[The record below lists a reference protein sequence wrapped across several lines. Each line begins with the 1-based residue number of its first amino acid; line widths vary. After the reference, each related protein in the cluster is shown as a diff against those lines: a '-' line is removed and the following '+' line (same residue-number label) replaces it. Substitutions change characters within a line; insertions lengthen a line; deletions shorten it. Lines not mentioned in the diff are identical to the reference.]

1 MQSEFTIRY
10 DIPDS
15 EIEID
20 ALIDSLTNFKH
31 AINEIHRYHNPS
43 GNIEINIKA
52 IKEGSF
58 LVFLGLYL
66 SENSAI
72 ISGLIN
78 KENITI
84 TAAILTTLVHSIK
97 LKNHLKGRKAQSIE
111 KTNNGNEV
119 NIKNQNGQTLIINTD
134 TFNFYNNSTID
145 SNLSGAF
152 KAAQKEKDL
161 RGLEILDSKDKKLI
175 EVPRSE
181 MNYLQE
187 PIVDLDTKQREV
199 IKTNVPINA
208 TKLAWDEKLK
218 WSFVYEGQK
227 INAKITDVSFFDRIN
242 KGEQFAKGDTLN
254 VDLKIKQEFN
264 EDVNTYLNKSFEVV
278 KVNKHIP
285 RPKQLGMDFE

>member
-1 MQSEFTIRY
+1 MQTEFTIRY

-15 EIEID
+15 EIQID

-31 AINEIHRYHNPS
+31 AINEIHRFHSPS

-52 IKEGSF
+52 IKAGSF

-66 SENSAI
+66 TENSPVIA
-72 ISGLIN
+72 GLIN

-97 LKNHLKGRKAQSIE
+97 LKNHLQGRKANSIE
-111 KTNNGNEV
+111 KSNNGNEV
-119 NIKNQNGQTLIINTD
+119 TIENQNGQTLIVKAD

-152 KAAQKEKDL
+152 RAAQKEKDL
-161 RGLEILDSKDKKLI
+161 QSLEILDAKDKKLI

-181 MNYLQE
+181 MKYLQE
-187 PIVDLDTKQREV
+187 PIVDLNTKEREV
-199 IKTNVPINA
+199 IKTNVSINA

-227 INAKITDVSFFDRIN
+227 INAKITDESFYERIN
-242 KGEQFAKGDTLN
+242 KGEQFAKGDTLKVN
-254 VDLKIKQEFN
+254 LKIKQEFD
-264 EDVNTYLNKSFEVV
+264 EDVNSYLNKSFEFV

-285 RPKQLGMDFE
+285 RPKQMGMEFE